1 MIEDDDSN
9 CIIVIIDPN
18 NHHYKSNVR
27 VKSESVGAT
36 GPLGPAHRR
45 GCHHGPRDRPQL
57 RHEPRQRGLL
67 RGGHGRARRLRDGRR
82 HGVSLSGGGLGSRAA
97 GPLLI
102 NDDRRH

>member
-57 RHEPRQRGLL
+57 RHEPRQRGML